1 MSGQSSPSQNQIIKS
16 ITKTMNQQQI
26 DKYYKD
32 DKKRKKKKVNPKL
45 KGKIFTNF
53 NYNGEVKH
61 DFKDSPTETFG
72 RDG

>member
-1 MSGQSSPSQNQIIKS
+1 
-16 ITKTMNQQQI
+16 MNQQQI

-32 DKKRKKKKVNPKL
+32 EKKRKKKKVDPKL
-45 KGKIFTNF
+45 KKKIFTNF
-53 NYNGEVKH
+53 NYKGEVKH